1 MIQLTNVSKSF
12 DGGKTFAVKNVSFT
26 IEKGETLVV
35 LGSSGSGKSTIL
47 RMINRL
53 EVTSSGHIELDGQD
67 VEGYHLVQLR
77 RLFGYVFQGIG
88 LFPHM
93 TVRENVSIVLR
104 LLKQSADMQKK
115 RVGELLDLVGLAPD
129 IYANRYPA
137 ELSGGQQQRVG
148 VARALAA
155 NPDYLLMDEPF
166 GALDT
171 VTRDELQQ
179 EVLRLKKELNKTILF
194 ITHDIFEALR
204 LSDRVAVMH
213 HGELVQIGKS
223 EDLVHRPESDFVRNL
238 FQNAVR
244 QVANFAESLG

>member
-1 MIQLTNVSKSF
+1 MIRLTNLSKSF
-12 DGGKTFAVKNVSFT
+12 DNGKTYVVNDVSFT
-26 IEKGETLVV
+26 IEKGETLVI

-53 EVTSSGHIELDGQD
+53 IIPSSGVIELNDKNVD
-67 VEGYHLVQLR
+67 SYPPVQLR
-77 RLFGYVFQGIG
+77 RMFGYVFQGIG

-93 TVRENVSIVLR
+93 TVKENIAVVLR
-104 LLKQSADMQKK
+104 LLKKSPQEQQK
-115 RVGELLDLVGLAPD
+115 RVNELLELVGLDPTTFAQ
-129 IYANRYPA
+129 RYPA

-171 VTRDELQQ
+171 LTRDELQQ
-179 EVLRLKKELNKTILF
+179 EILRLKKELNKTILF

-204 LSDRVAVMH
+204 LCDRIAVMH
-213 HGELVQIGKS
+213 EGKLAQIGKS
-223 EDLVHRPESDFVRNL
+223 SELLHHPKNDFVRNL
-238 FQNAVR
+238 FQRAAH
-244 QVANFAESLG
+244 QVANFAESLA

>member
-1 MIQLTNVSKSF
+1 MIRLTNVSKSF
-12 DGGKTFAVKNVSFT
+12 DGGRTFAVNNVSLT

-53 EVTSSGHIELDGQD
+53 LEPTSGCIELDGQN
-67 VEGYHLVQLR
+67 VEDYPIVQLR
-77 RLFGYVFQGIG
+77 RSFGYVFQGIG

-93 TVRENVSIVLR
+93 TVSENIAVVLR
-104 LLKQSADMQKK
+104 LLKQSIDAQRQ
-115 RVGELLDLVGLAPD
+115 RVNELLELVGLDPG
-129 IYANRYPA
+129 IYATRYPA

-171 VTRDELQQ
+171 VNRDELQQ
-179 EVLRLKKELNKTILF
+179 EILRLKKELNKTILF

-204 LSDRVAVMH
+204 LCDRLAVMH
-213 HGELVQIGKS
+213 HGELVQIGTGD
-223 EDLVHRPESDFVRNL
+223 ELVHQPKNVFVRDL

-244 QVANFAESLG
+244 QVTSFAESLG

>member
-1 MIQLTNVSKSF
+1 MIRLTNVSKSF
-12 DGGKTFAVKNVSFT
+12 DGGRTFAVNNVSLT

-53 EVTSSGHIELDGQD
+53 LEPTSGCIELDGQN
-67 VEGYHLVQLR
+67 VEDYPIVQLR
-77 RLFGYVFQGIG
+77 RSFGYVFQGIG

-93 TVRENVSIVLR
+93 TVSENIAVVLR
-104 LLKQSADMQKK
+104 LLKQSIDAQRQ
-115 RVGELLDLVGLAPD
+115 RVNELLELVGLDPG
-129 IYANRYPA
+129 IYATRYPA

-171 VTRDELQQ
+171 VNRDELQQ
-179 EVLRLKKELNKTILF
+179 EILRLKKELNKTILF

-204 LSDRVAVMH
+204 LCDRLAVMH

-223 EDLVHRPESDFVRNL
+223 EDLVHRPESDFVRDL

-244 QVANFAESLG
+244 QVTSFAESLG